1 MKKICILL
9 AVVLVIAFC
18 GGAFAHGHHDD
29 REARWCREEASRR
42 NIILITPDE
51 AKRIAEEHINE
62 RVLRFDDVD
71 LEDEADDYPNDTGFR
86 PVYSLECV
94 CASGEYDVDI
104 DAATGQVLKLKLDD

>member
-1 MKKICILL
+1 M
-9 AVVLVIAFC
+9 VLVLAFC
-18 GGAFAHGHHDD
+18 GQALAHGHHGD

-42 NIILITPDE
+42 NIKLLTVDE

-62 RVLRFDDVD
+62 RVVRFKDVD

-104 DAATGQVLKLKLDD
+104 DAVTGQVLKLRLDD